1 MPLVVPL
8 KDAAEAAIEKLRNEM
23 NPKIE
28 KPELIKQMGDTA
40 IKDSAEV
47 EKENDEDKPA
57 TPNMSDE
64 LKKMLDEMVRD
75 SPSNLKVPKYNFQ
88 YKSYTPHEDVFP
100 PTPKKGDIVI
110 PLGCLAKCI
119 CSPDCTK
126 ELPVPAYRILGD
138 SEEDERWCTDVITEQ
153 EIYEVQIAGMIMTA
167 RAQERQKTHK
177 TAQKKV
183 D

>member
-28 KPELIKQMGDTA
+28 KPELIKQMEDTA

-64 LKKMLDEMVRD
+64 LKKMLDEM
-75 SPSNLKVPKYNFQ
+75 
-88 YKSYTPHEDVFP
+88 YKSYTPHEDVYP

-183 D
+183 DH